1 MEQTDTIPGRTSIFF
16 ILMLIVITLLPVWV
30 PLLCLGILLKNAKEL
45 IKKNFE

>member
-16 ILMLIVITLLPVWV
+16 ILMVIVIALAPVWM

-45 IKKNFE
+45 ITNFE